1 MIKPLLPSI
10 RSTGYRMQFCTF
22 ECSLLLYNLWRI
34 VDHSLKTLVS
44 EVYDKYGRGPHEERL
59 NPLLTL
65 VNLPM
70 TAVALMLL
78 PDGVDPPF

>member
-10 RSTGYRMQFCTF
+10 RSTDYRMQFCTF

-34 VDHSLKTLVS
+34 VDHSLKTLV
-44 EVYDKYGRGPHEERL
+44 D
-59 NPLLTL
+59 
-65 VNLPM
+65 LPM

-78 PDGVDPPF
+78 PGGVDPPF